1 MKLQIKFSELNKQFR
16 SIRNEVEYQN
26 RVTRSCTNRV
36 INSLTHLLST
46 FSSATYWFLE
56 QTVVDQRQCRHSIV
70 FSTNELFSN
79 SNKSDGIYF
88 CGGVNKKHINNVVKL
103 MTSHLKCVLLFWVYK
118 HICFQRTFS
127 GNKIHYSCHKNDD
140 HREKYDYFYWNIK
153 TDWIL
158 KLKKS
163 IRLKCVLS
171 KAGNNCFHG
180 MLSSTEHTRICW
192 WNGLFWVVSYDLQ

>member
-16 SIRNEVEYQN
+16 SIRNEVKYQN

-103 MTSHLKCVLLFWVYK
+103 MTSHSKCVLLFWVYVFNEHSLEIK
-118 HICFQRTFS
+118 FTIPATRM
-127 GNKIHYSCHKNDD
+127 IIIEKNMIIFI
-140 HREKYDYFYWNIK
+140 EI
-153 TDWIL
+153 
-158 KLKKS
+158 
-163 IRLKCVLS
+163 
-171 KAGNNCFHG
+171 
-180 MLSSTEHTRICW
+180 
-192 WNGLFWVVSYDLQ
+192 